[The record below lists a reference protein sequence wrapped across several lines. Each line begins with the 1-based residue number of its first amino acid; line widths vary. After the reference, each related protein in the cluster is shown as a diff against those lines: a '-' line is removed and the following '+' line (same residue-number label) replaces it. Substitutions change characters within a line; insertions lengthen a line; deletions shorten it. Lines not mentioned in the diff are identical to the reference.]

1 MSKTA
6 TVRARIEPQL
16 KDHVEAIFQRLG
28 LTTTEAITL
37 FYKQVELHQ
46 GLPFAVKIP
55 NQVTKATFKKTDR
68 QEELVYC
75 DNIED
80 MFEKLGI

>member
-6 TVRARIEPQL
+6 TVRARIQPEL
-16 KDHVEAIFQRLG
+16 KANVEEIFQQLG

-37 FYKQVELHQ
+37 FYQQVALRK

-55 NQVTKATFKKTDR
+55 NKTTEETFKKTDR
-68 QEELVYC
+68 GEELISC
-75 DNIED
+75 QSAED
-80 MFEKLGI
+80 MFDSLGI